1 MAADSWMW
9 ADTKFSLSFLVFKA
23 ISFQMSD
30 SLLFKQILMKKFL
43 PLHILIAK
51 VFLPSLFFLFPSV
64 SSFPGTQ
71 SDASIYFSPIDLWNA
86 TLRNISR
93 FIDP

>member
-1 MAADSWMW
+1 
-9 ADTKFSLSFLVFKA
+9 
-23 ISFQMSD
+23 MSD
-30 SLLFKQILMKKFL
+30 FLLFKQILKKKFL

-51 VFLPSLFFLFPSV
+51 VFLPFCLLFFLFPSV

-71 SDASIYFSPIDLWNA
+71 GDASIYLTPIDPGNA

-93 FIDP
+93 FIDS